1 MQRTQ
6 KEPGQALL
14 GPRERLRLQP
24 SPGARPP
31 GSLGLVDGPLELLL
45 QLPHAA
51 HGRVVARRRL
61 LVHQLAPRLGLLRLH
76 DLRPQQRGRGQRG
89 HTQNGPLLQDH
100 VLYLFKKDEE
110 SGINIYMLLYVK
122 DINHKDLC
130 IANGTLPNIL

>member
-1 MQRTQ
+1 MQW
-6 KEPGQALL
+6 EPGQALL
-14 GPRERLRLQP
+14 GPRERLRRAGGEQP

-76 DLRPQQRGRGQRG
+76 DLRATAEGAGSAQPHPERPPAAGSL
-89 HTQNGPLLQDH
+89 T
-100 VLYLFKKDEE
+100 LF
-110 SGINIYMLLYVK
+110 V
-122 DINHKDLC
+122 
-130 IANGTLPNIL
+130 